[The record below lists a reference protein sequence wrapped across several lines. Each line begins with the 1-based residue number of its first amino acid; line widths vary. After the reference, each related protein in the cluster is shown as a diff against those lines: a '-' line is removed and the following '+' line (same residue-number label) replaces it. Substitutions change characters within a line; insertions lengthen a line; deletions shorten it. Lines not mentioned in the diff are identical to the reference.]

1 MRKKDNLDNES
12 SNIDVQNKRRKS
24 TSRTKGKSHFKMYLL
39 VIELI
44 ALAVSAG
51 SSLWMNFTLGSK
63 TRYEAEYTDKT
74 SFYLDSNFD
83 LLVSGAS
90 KEQTE
95 EYGRKDFVQN
105 VTPASKIS
113 LSVKT
118 GSVEDYRDLL
128 IFDSDEALEHTE
140 FTEKRLIKKSNT
152 ENHVYADYKFCE
164 LYNVNL
170 GDSITI
176 SSSGERKEYCIS
188 RVYRT
193 DYSYPEGILIMT
205 KGTLPLESKSQL
217 MYVTAKD
224 KEKLVDDLK
233 NYKPLGT
240 LLDKKDTQTD
250 EEYQKYLDEFN
261 SKKYFDSYVTDNGG
275 ASSRLEQG
283 YSEKIASSARNF
295 YISVSV
301 VSVACLVVSLF
312 CFFINAKNKKDRF
325 FKYIQENGRS
335 KLVGMFSAFDF
346 SFVLFSVIGSLLA
359 IKESLSSATAYY
371 TFASALA
378 SSYLCVLLPVAGIL
392 IGYLITIVTIKRA

>member
-1 MRKKDNLDNES
+1 
-12 SNIDVQNKRRKS
+12 
-24 TSRTKGKSHFKMYLL
+24 MYLL

-44 ALAVSAG
+44 ALAASAG

-63 TRYEAEYTDKT
+63 TRYEAEYADKT

-83 LLVSGAS
+83 FLVSGAS
-90 KEQTE
+90 KKQAE

-118 GSVEDYRDLL
+118 GSIEDYRDLL

-140 FTEKRLIKKSNT
+140 FTEKRLIKKSNN

-164 LYNVNL
+164 LYNVDL

-176 SSSGERKEYCIS
+176 SSSGEREEYCIS

-193 DYSYPEGILIMT
+193 DYSYPEGILVAT
-205 KGTLPLESKSQL
+205 KDTLPLESKSQL

-250 EEYQKYLDEFN
+250 EEYKKYLDEFN
-261 SKKYFDSYVTDNGG
+261 SKSISIPTSQTTGEHLLGLSK
-275 ASSRLEQG
+275 AIQKRLLQVPG
-283 YSEKIASSARNF
+283 
-295 YISVSV
+295 ISTSP
-301 VSVACLVVSLF
+301 
-312 CFFINAKNKKDRF
+312 
-325 FKYIQENGRS
+325 YPW
-335 KLVGMFSAFDF
+335 
-346 SFVLFSVIGSLLA
+346 
-359 IKESLSSATAYY
+359 Y
-371 TFASALA
+371 
-378 SSYLCVLLPVAGIL
+378 P
-392 IGYLITIVTIKRA
+392 